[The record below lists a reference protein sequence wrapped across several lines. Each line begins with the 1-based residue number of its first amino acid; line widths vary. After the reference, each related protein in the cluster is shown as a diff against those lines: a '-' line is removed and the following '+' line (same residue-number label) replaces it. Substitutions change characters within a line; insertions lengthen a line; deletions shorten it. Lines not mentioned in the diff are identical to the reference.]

1 MLRKKMNARLA
12 LIAFAMAVLLHT
24 TCIQQ
29 VHCIATRDP
38 QGKAGKVSLLNAM
51 MVCST
56 KILIVIGN
64 FQFLHPTCSS
74 VITVGNMS
82 QENLESYFL

>member
-1 MLRKKMNARLA
+1 MNARYQ

-38 QGKAGKVSLLNAM
+38 QGKVGKVSLLNQRLWW
-51 MVCST
+51 
-56 KILIVIGN
+56 I
-64 FQFLHPTCSS
+64 CSS
-74 VITVGNMS
+74 VTELLIVV
-82 QENLESYFL
+82 